1 MFEVNIAI
9 ILIVCL
15 VVLVAMGVHIAI
27 ALGMT
32 SALGI
37 FLVTGADAYAFRTV
51 QKMLAATAYEAIRA
65 YIFAVIPLFMLM
77 GEFIGKSGT
86 ITDVYR
92 GINRMMRRLPGRLA
106 IATILGNALFSF
118 VTGVSIASAAAFSR
132 IAYPEMKR
140 FGYHDGFALGAVAGS
155 SCLGML
161 IPPSVLMIVWGILT
175 EQSIGQLFAAGVLPG
190 LLLTSMFVI
199 YVITMAILRPDLV
212 GAGPASQAAA
222 KAVGA
227 DVVQGTDDED
237 VSTTQFII
245 SLLGIVAVIVF
256 VLGGI
261 WFGFFS
267 PTEGAGAGAFIGLL
281 LAVIKGMRF
290 RGFIES
296 VLSVGRTS
304 APILLLLVA
313 ASLYSRT
320 LAMTG
325 MANAIEG
332 LFLGSGM
339 APWMIITVMVLIWFA
354 LGMIID
360 SISIM
365 LLTAAIFAPI
375 AVKLGYDPVAF
386 AIIAIIAIEAG
397 LLTPPF
403 GLLVYTVKS
412 AIQDIDPNINVMIIF
427 KSSTPYWIIML
438 IAMVLIVNFPVIATY
453 LPELLF

>member
-1 MFEVNIAI
+1 MFELPIAVW
-9 ILIVCL
+9 LVVCL
-15 VVLVAMGVHIAI
+15 VFLVAIGVHIAI

-37 FLVTGADAYAFRTV
+37 FFILGHDWHAFNSVRV
-51 QKMLAATAYEAIRA
+51 MLAAKAYEGIRD
-65 YIFAVIPLFMLM
+65 YVFAVIPLFMLM
-77 GEFIGKSGT
+77 GEFIGKSGA

-92 GINRMMRRLPGRLA
+92 GLNSMLRRLPGRLA
-106 IATILGNALFSF
+106 IATVVGNALFSF

-140 FGYHDGFALGAVAGS
+140 HGYHKGFALGTVAGS

-175 EQSIGQLFAAGVLPG
+175 EVSIGKIFLAGVLPG
-190 LLLTSMFVI
+190 LLLMALFIV
-199 YVITMAILRPDLV
+199 YVLFMALLNPSSV
-212 GAGPASQAAA
+212 GS
-222 KAVGA
+222 GA
-227 DVVQGTDDED
+227 DKDTAEIEEVPKA
-237 VSTTQFII
+237 QFFT
-245 SLLGIVAVIVF
+245 SLAGIVIVVVA

-261 WFGFFS
+261 WFGLFS
-267 PTEGAGAGAFIGLL
+267 PTEGAGVGALLGLV
-281 LAVIKGMRF
+281 LAIIKGMRY
-290 RGFIES
+290 REIIDS
-296 VLSVGRTS
+296 ILSVGRTS
-304 APILLLLVA
+304 GPILLLLVTA
-313 ASLYSRT
+313 ALYSNA

-325 MANAIEG
+325 LANAIES
-332 LFLGSGM
+332 LFLDSGM
-339 APWMIITVMVLIWFA
+339 PAWSIVAVMVLIWFA

-386 AIIAIIAIEAG
+386 AIIGIIAIEAG

-412 AIQDIDPNINVMIIF
+412 AIHSLDPDVNVMTIF
-427 KSSTPYWIIML
+427 KSATPYWIIML
-438 IAMVLIVNFPVIATY
+438 IGMVLIIVFPQIATF
-453 LPELLF
+453 LPKVLF